1 MNVLWMDGNGE
12 EWDWFPI
19 SLLEGC
25 QCLPN
30 KNKKKKKKKNRKKRK
45 DFISLRKCFCFQY
58 STDISFCFF
67 NFLRC
72 QCSTESHF
80 LLHIFWSFFISS
92 YFSLFLNFLTHG
104 SIPTNFFQQEY
115 LLLSIHSK
123 SLSLCIISVELYH
136 KSFWLISSQDVN

>member
-1 MNVLWMDGNGE
+1 MFYEWMEMVRNEIGSP
-12 EWDWFPI
+12 FPCWKVA
-19 SLLEGC
+19 SVC
-25 QCLPN
+25 QTK
-30 KNKKKKKKKNRKKRK
+30 KNKKKTRKKRK
-45 DFISLRKCFCFQY
+45 DFISLRKCFYFQY
-58 STDISFCFF
+58 STDISFCFS